1 MKYLIIIFFC
11 IFSVACAS
19 GGGNESQSESA
30 ASESSSNSKSS
41 NSSSSTGQADTATA
55 SVTNS
60 AGAISIQTQIP
71 YSKNNRIA
79 RNIKDECGLE
89 TSLPNFLVEA
99 ADNIKTVNKLSQK
112 SKGKVLMIEIT
123 DAISSGNAFIGHR
136 KSATVTGTLYKNG
149 KKVAS
154 FTAGR
159 ISGGGMWGGFK
170 GSCSVLNRIMK
181 VVAKDISKW
190 LDSPV
195 DGARLGDA

>member
-1 MKYLIIIFFC
+1 MKYLPIIFFC

-30 ASESSSNSKSS
+30 ASESSSNS
-41 NSSSSTGQADTATA
+41 SSSTDQADTATTSVA
-55 SVTNS
+55 SATNS

-79 RNIKDECGLE
+79 RNIKEECGLE
-89 TSLPNFLVEA
+89 TSLPNYLVA
-99 ADNIKTVNKLSQK
+99 AVGNIKTVKKLSK
-112 SKGKVLMIEIT
+112 SSKGKVLIIEIT

>member
-19 GGGNESQSESA
+19 GGGNKSQSESV
-30 ASESSSNSKSS
+30 ASESGGR
-41 NSSSSTGQADTATA
+41 TGQAATA
-55 SVTNS
+55 AVTNS
-60 AGAISIQTQIP
+60 ADAISIQIQIP
-71 YSKNNRIA
+71 YSKNSRIA
-79 RNIKDECGLE
+79 GNIKDECELDR
-89 TSLPNFLVEA
+89 SLPNYLVA
-99 ADNIKTVNKLSQK
+99 AVGNIKTVKKLSK
-112 SKGKVLMIEIT
+112 SSKGKVLIIEIT